1 MIRRHRSA
9 SAVSDG
15 CPRLF
20 AAIVEAPRGV
30 TLTVFLRTAGNG
42 DGVLLLINR
51 PADNID
57 EAHALIRTIARERA
71 IAEPP
76 CVDIYMADDEASPV
90 SLH

>member
-1 MIRRHRSA
+1 MMRRRRSA
-9 SAVSDG
+9 SAVTNG

-42 DGVLLLINR
+42 DGTLLLINR
-51 PADNID
+51 PADDID
-57 EAHALIRTIARERA
+57 EAHALIRAIARERA

-76 CVDIYMADDEASPV
+76 CIDVYTAEYEPSPDP
-90 SLH
+90 LH